1 MWKGSFNVKKTKRMD
16 NDKIKKKL
24 IKSMIINDIAE
35 TNELNKKANNVENPQ
50 DAAAVIKQYEEI
62 I

>member
-1 MWKGSFNVKKTKRMD
+1 MD